1 MPAMVPQDYKDM
13 MVQYRARLSAIVRY
27 AAAVLPEQALSAAA
41 RRLDAAVAA
50 CSPGSGEV
58 QCIECV

>member
-1 MPAMVPQDYKDM
+1 M

-58 QCIECV
+58 QCVECV